1 MSEFKITPKEWKIDG
16 KLYKPGDVLV
26 LEGDRAEIE
35 FHNIQASWDNP
46 VTITA
51 KSKTLIKSLNKGGK
65 LMQFFNCKGVRLTG
79 SIDNKDVKN
88 LEISGGD
95 IGEQAIDFT
104 DCSTEIEID
113 HVHVHDFWG
122 SAINIKTY
130 PTCDKK
136 TWRPNFTMRHIILR
150 DNLVENVRKGE
161 GAYIG
166 CSHYHQSFPLNNC
179 GAVKSALEHAI
190 IGVLVVN
197 NVFRNI
203 GYDGVQVGGAT
214 EDCTI
219 VGNVF
224 EDTGTAK
231 IFGQASGIQINPGT
245 NALVENNIINRCTSY
260 GLSIQGR
267 TGTIARHNR
276 IYNTVGGIFAV
287 ARENDAGSF
296 LIENNTF
303 VDIQPNAGN
312 FMDYYSNTTLK
323 DNVIHMKSGAPV
335 MKMYNLAKLTDTN
348 NYKAFGISDLLGLD
362 AFGIPTSASKIPAG
376 VGWKDYVKPEP
387 PKPVVTKL
395 FSHALIEKVT
405 TNGVVEYFLTVE
417 DPANFGGFRKK
428 IE

>member
-1 MSEFKITPKEWKIDG
+1 MSEFKITPKDWKIDG

-26 LEGDRAEIE
+26 LDGDRAEIE

-51 KSKTLIKSLNKGGK
+51 KSKTIIKSLNKGGK
-65 LMQFFNCKGVRLTG
+65 LMQFFNCKGVRLSG

-88 LEISGGD
+88 LEFFGNG

-113 HVHVHDFWG
+113 HLYVHDFWG
-122 SAINIKTY
+122 SAINVKTY

-136 TWRPNFTMRHIILR
+136 TWRENFTMRNIILR
-150 DNLVENVRKGE
+150 DNLVEDVRKGE

-166 CSHYHQSFPLNNC
+166 CSHYHQSYPLNC
-179 GAVKSALEHAI
+179 GTIKSALEHAI
-190 IGVLVVN
+190 IGVRVLN

-214 EDCTI
+214 EDCI
-219 VGNVF
+219 ISGNRL

-245 NALVENNIINRCTSY
+245 SAIVENNIINGCTSY

-267 TGTIARHNR
+267 MGTIARNNLIR
-276 IYNTVGGIFAV
+276 NTVGGIFTV
-287 ARENDAGSF
+287 AREKDAGSF

-303 VDIQPNAGN
+303 VDILPNAGN

-323 DNVIHMKSGAPV
+323 DNVIHMKAGAPV
-335 MKMYNLAKLTDTN
+335 MKMYSGKLTDTN
-348 NYKAFGISDLLGLD
+348 NMKLSGNSEQLKLDSDYIPMLGS
-362 AFGIPTSASKIPAG
+362 PIPAG
-376 VGWKDYVKPEP
+376 VGWKDFVKPEP
-387 PKPVVTKL
+387 PKPVTT
-395 FSHALIEKVT
+395 FFHALIERVT
-405 TNGVVEYFLTVE
+405 TDGKDEFFLTTE
-417 DPANFGGFRKK
+417 EPSTFRKK